1 MTMPASKTS
10 YSREIALLPGQA
22 ALLMIDMQNYCCHP
36 DGGLFRT
43 CPPDELAARY
53 AYFRR
58 QLDSVVIPNL
68 QRLVSA
74 CRQTGVEVMHT
85 TIEALTADGR
95 DQSLDY
101 KISDILVPR
110 GSWDG
115 QVIDALAPICDEIRL
130 PKTAS
135 SVFNSTNIDY
145 LLRNLGVTQLV
156 IGGVVTDQCV
166 ESAVRDA
173 CDRGYLVTLIDD
185 GCTAFSA
192 ERHRSSLAALAGY
205 CRQRP
210 TDLLLEEIRG
220 QRPRSALG

>member
-1 MTMPASKTS
+1 MPATKPV
-10 YSREIALLPGQA
+10 YSREIALLPDQA
-22 ALLMIDMQNYCCHP
+22 ALLLVDMQNYCCHP
-36 DGGLFRT
+36 DGGLYRN
-43 CPPDELAARY
+43 CPADEAEARY
-53 AYFRR
+53 GWFRR
-58 QLDSVVIPNL
+58 QLEQVVVPNL

-74 CRQTGVEVMHT
+74 CRQAGVEVMHT
-85 TIEALTADGR
+85 TIESLTADGR
-95 DQSLDY
+95 EQSLDY

-110 GSWDG
+110 GAWDG
-115 QVIDALAPICDEIRL
+115 QPIDALAPLCDEIRL
-130 PKTAS
+130 PKSAS
-135 SVFNSTNIDY
+135 SVFNATNIDY

-185 GCTAFSA
+185 GCTAFTA

-210 TDLLLEEIRG
+210 TELLLDELRG
-220 QRPRSALG
+220 QRARLASR

>member
-1 MTMPASKTS
+1 MPAVKPV
-10 YSREIALLPGQA
+10 YSRELALLPGQA
-22 ALLMIDMQNYCCHP
+22 ALLLIDMQNYCCHP
-36 DGGLFRT
+36 DGGLYRS
-43 CPPDELAARY
+43 CPPDEATTRY
-53 AYFRR
+53 GWFRR

-74 CRQTGVEVMHT
+74 CRQVGVEVVHT
-85 TIEALTADGR
+85 TIESLTADGR
-95 DQSLDY
+95 EQSLDY
-101 KISDILVPR
+101 KISDILVPK

-115 QVIDALAPICDEIRL
+115 QPIDALAPICDEIRL

-135 SVFNSTNIDY
+135 SVFNATNLDY

-173 CDRGYLVTLIDD
+173 CDRGYLVTLVDD
-185 GCTAFSA
+185 GCTAFTS
-192 ERHRSSLAALAGY
+192 ERHRNSLAALAGY

-210 TDLLLEEIRG
+210 TEILLDEIRG
-220 QRPRSALG
+220 QRARAASR

>member
-1 MTMPASKTS
+1 MPSSKIS

-43 CPPDELAARY
+43 CPPGELASRY

-58 QLDSVVIPNL
+58 QLDTVVIPNL

-74 CRQTGVEVMHT
+74 CRQTGLEVMHT
-85 TIEALTADGR
+85 TIESLTADGR
-95 DQSLDY
+95 EQSLDY

-110 GSWDG
+110 GAWDG

-130 PKTAS
+130 PKSAS

-156 IGGVVTDQCV
+156 IGGVATDQCV

-185 GCTAFSA
+185 GCAAFSV
-192 ERHRSSLAALAGY
+192 ERHRSSLAALSGY

-210 TDLLLEEIRG
+210 TDLLLDEIRG
-220 QRPRSALG
+220 QRPRTALG

>member
-1 MTMPASKTS
+1 MPAVKPV

-22 ALLMIDMQNYCCHP
+22 ALLLIDMQNYCCHP
-36 DGGLFRT
+36 DGGLYRS
-43 CPPDELAARY
+43 CPAGEMTTRY
-53 AYFRR
+53 GWFRR

-74 CRQTGVEVMHT
+74 CRQAGVEVVHT
-85 TIEALTADGR
+85 TIESLTADGR
-95 DQSLDY
+95 EQSLDY
-101 KISDILVPR
+101 KISEIFVPK

-115 QVIDALAPICDEIRL
+115 QPIDALAPICDEIRL

-135 SVFNSTNIDY
+135 SVFNATNLDY

-173 CDRGYLVTLIDD
+173 CDRGYLVTLVDD
-185 GCTAFSA
+185 GCTAFTS
-192 ERHRSSLAALAGY
+192 ERHRNSLAALAGY

-210 TDLLLEEIRG
+210 TEILLDEIRG
-220 QRPRSALG
+220 QRARAVSR